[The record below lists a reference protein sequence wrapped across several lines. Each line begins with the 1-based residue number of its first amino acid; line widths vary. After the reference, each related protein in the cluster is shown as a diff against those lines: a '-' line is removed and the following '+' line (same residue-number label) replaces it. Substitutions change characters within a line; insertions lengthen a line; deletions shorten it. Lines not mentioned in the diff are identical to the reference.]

1 MSLPPPPN
9 PPPATPP
16 APTGPKIYRVGTLT
30 YTRSALLQVM
40 FWMLWGD
47 FFFQLFESMTPVM
60 VPLQLRWEGASDT
73 LIGLIS
79 SQSAILAFCIYPII
93 GMQSD
98 RKRSSLG
105 RRRPFLLWCTPPV
118 VLSLNLMG
126 AAKPAGVWLHRTLSM
141 LGGSGFTAAGCA
153 IAWIALCSVMYVVF
167 NAYIGQTYQYL
178 FADVI
183 PKEVMGKFFG
193 LYRAVGALGN
203 IAFNRWALGWAEAYT
218 LHVYC
223 LIGILYASAFFLIVW
238 KVKEGAYPP
247 PPPKK
252 AGGGLAAA
260 KKYIQECFTH
270 PFYLNYYFI
279 SFFFWS
285 SLVPLSFLVFFATS
299 AGQPGYAATLG
310 LSLKEFGQVKGWTFL
325 IQIPTFFL
333 MGPLIDR
340 FHPIRISII
349 GMFLTSVTYFSCF
362 WLIHGANSLLLWW
375 SINQGAIA
383 IYLGAGAALTPQML
397 PRERYG
403 QFFSANQ
410 TFGYISLIATPPL
423 CGLLLG
429 VVRDYRYIFIFCG
442 VLTALAFVALVL
454 LYRQWKNLGGE
465 QGFQPPVT
473 TGVEAAASPVA

>member
-1 MSLPPPPN
+1 M
-9 PPPATPP
+9 
-16 APTGPKIYRVGTLT
+16 
-30 YTRSALLQVM
+30 
-40 FWMLWGD
+40 
-47 FFFQLFESMTPVM
+47 
-60 VPLQLRWEGASDT
+60 
-73 LIGLIS
+73 
-79 SQSAILAFCIYPII
+79 
-93 GMQSD
+93 
-98 RKRSSLG
+98 
-105 RRRPFLLWCTPPV
+105 
-118 VLSLNLMG
+118 
-126 AAKPAGVWLHRTLSM
+126 
-141 LGGSGFTAAGCA
+141 
-153 IAWIALCSVMYVVF
+153 
-167 NAYIGQTYQYL
+167 
-178 FADVI
+178 
-183 PKEVMGKFFG
+183 
-193 LYRAVGALGN
+193 
-203 IAFNRWALGWAEAYT
+203 
-218 LHVYC
+218 
-223 LIGILYASAFFLIVW
+223 
-238 KVKEGAYPP
+238 
-247 PPPKK
+247 
-252 AGGGLAAA
+252 
-260 KKYIQECFTH
+260 
-270 PFYLNYYFI
+270 
-279 SFFFWS
+279 
-285 SLVPLSFLVFFATS
+285 FFATS

-349 GMFLTSVTYFSCF
+349 GMFLTSITYFSCY